1 MREAS
6 PAEKPIALKRR
17 SQTHHLLG
25 RQFVHREIVICAL
38 QPASISNINDN
49 GSVTSCTGELIF
61 QELLEMIMNAASS
74 S

>member
-25 RQFVHREIVICAL
+25 RQFVHREVVICAL
-38 QPASISNINDN
+38 QPASISNIDS